1 MFSFQNFYEVEFRCE
16 FPSSFPPSPFRH
28 VFQSQKMLIL
38 FVFIIFFSVFPFE
51 SGIGPLGLILCVS

>member
-38 FVFIIFFSVFPFE
+38 FVFIIFFSLFSLLSQV
-51 SGIGPLGLILCVS
+51 LGHLD